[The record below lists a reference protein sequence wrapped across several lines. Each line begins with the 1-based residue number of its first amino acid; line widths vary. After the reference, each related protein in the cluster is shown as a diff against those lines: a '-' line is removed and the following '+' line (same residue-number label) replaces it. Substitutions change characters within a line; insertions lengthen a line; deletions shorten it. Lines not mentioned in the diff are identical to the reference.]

1 MNKND
6 ELPNDNREKG
16 EYESRYKNKECQK
29 KIKRDALYISA
40 LLIGSIVCILLNFL
54 NVFEN
59 ILNLSG
65 DKAVIFHKAM
75 YCVISGLLGGST
87 FGMKYFY
94 RVVARG
100 LWNEDRVYWRIF
112 SPWIAVSL
120 SIVMAAIMIKDV
132 TASSALAITIGF
144 LTGYFSD
151 EAVSKMYDVACVLF
165 LKSDGAGSRKEDEI
179 DCKIKK
185 DREQDNET
193 IDSEKK

>member
-1 MNKND
+1 MDKKD

-16 EYESRYKNKECQK
+16 DYESRYKDKECQK
-29 KIKRDALYISA
+29 KIKRDAYYIST
-40 LLIGSIVCILLNFL
+40 LLAVSVICILLNFL
-54 NVFEN
+54 NVFE
-59 ILNLSG
+59 IIFNLSG

-75 YCVISGLLGGST
+75 YCVTSGLLGGTT

-132 TASSALAITIGF
+132 SASSAVAITIGF

-165 LKSDGAGSRKEDEI
+165 LKPDSGRERKEDEI
-179 DCKIKK
+179 DCRIKK
-185 DREQDNET
+185 EQEQDNG
-193 IDSEKK
+193 INNS

>member
-1 MNKND
+1 MEKND
-6 ELPNDNREKG
+6 KLPDDGRRPG
-16 EYESRYKNKECQK
+16 DFESRYKGKECQK
-29 KIKRDALYISA
+29 KIKRDAIYITT
-40 LLIGSIVCILLNFL
+40 LLIISFVCMLLNFL
-54 NVFEN
+54 NIFEY
-59 ILNLSG
+59 IFELSG
-65 DKAVIFHKAM
+65 DKAIIFHKAT
-75 YCVISGLLGGST
+75 YCVISGLLGGTT

-132 TASSALAITIGF
+132 SSSSALAITIGF

-165 LKSDGAGSRKEDEI
+165 LKSDGKENLKEDNRTNNSKGTGI
-179 DCKIKK
+179 
-185 DREQDNET
+185 EQ
-193 IDSEKK
+193 

>member
-1 MNKND
+1 MHMDKKD

-16 EYESRYKNKECQK
+16 DYESRYKDKECQK
-29 KIKRDALYISA
+29 KIKRDAYYIST
-40 LLIGSIVCILLNFL
+40 LLAVSVICILLNFL
-54 NVFEN
+54 NVFE
-59 ILNLSG
+59 IIFNLSG

-75 YCVISGLLGGST
+75 YCVTSGLLGGTT

-132 TASSALAITIGF
+132 SASSAVAITIGF

-165 LKSDGAGSRKEDEI
+165 LKPDSGRERKEDEI
-179 DCKIKK
+179 DCRIKK
-185 DREQDNET
+185 EQEQDNG
-193 IDSEKK
+193 INNS